1 MGEDNEATVGC
12 WTDAD
17 FEELSIRFKVYQFYH
32 TAMKATSIVTV
43 PSETSTINMALTT
56 LPYQYSDV
64 TVTVLLT
71 FRYVKLNQ
79 TFEENA
85 VIAPMSDGAFDSDD
99 IVGEIMTVDEVSD
112 GMDGSIKR
120 VVDNDDDGQKNG
132 SSDWMFIAALC
143 SSVIGAFVLM
153 YICISA
159 YKGYLRKEYDSIKDK
174 SQMCSRR
181 ISLRSVSIDKNDEE
195 RSIMHSSASY
205 SSYSF

>member
-1 MGEDNEATVGC
+1 MGATVGC
-12 WTDAD
+12 WTDAE

-32 TAMKATSIVTV
+32 TAMKATSIATV
-43 PSETSTINMALTT
+43 PSETSTVNMTLTT

-71 FRYVKLNQ
+71 FRYVKVNSTL
-79 TFEENA
+79 TGVDA
-85 VIAPMSDGAFDSDD
+85 VIAPMNDVAFDSDD
-99 IVGEIMTVDEVSD
+99 IVEEIMTVDEVSD
-112 GMDGSIKR
+112 MDGSIKR
-120 VVDNDDDGQKNG
+120 VVDNDDGEKNG

>member
-1 MGEDNEATVGC
+1 MG
-12 WTDAD
+12 
-17 FEELSIRFKVYQFYH
+17 EELSIRFKVYQFYH
-32 TAMKATSIVTV
+32 TAMKATSIATV
-43 PSETSTINMALTT
+43 PSETSTINMTLTT

-71 FRYVKLNQ
+71 FRYVKVNQ
-79 TFEENA
+79 TSKENA
-85 VIAPMSDGAFDSDD
+85 VIAPMSDVAFDSDD
-99 IVGEIMTVDEVSD
+99 IVEAIMTVDEVSD
-112 GMDGSIKR
+112 MDGSIKR
-120 VVDNDDDGQKNG
+120 VVDDDSEENH

-159 YKGYLRKEYDSIKDK
+159 YKKYLRKEYDSIKDK

-181 ISLRSVSIDKNDEE
+181 ISLRKVSVEKNDEE
-195 RSIMHSSASY
+195 RSIMHPSASY